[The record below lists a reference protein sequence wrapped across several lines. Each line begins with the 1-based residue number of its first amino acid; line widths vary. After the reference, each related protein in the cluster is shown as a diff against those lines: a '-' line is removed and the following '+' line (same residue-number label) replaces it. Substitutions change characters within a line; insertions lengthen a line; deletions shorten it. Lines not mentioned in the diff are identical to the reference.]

1 MLEFFGNT
9 KTICH
14 LYTSATAIQSAH
26 HRGPGP
32 ERMAGCCRLYKAF
45 ALILLFAA
53 AGVLNAQEGLSDA
66 FARLNICSIPANIF
80 LGPSVAAADFNHDK
94 HADGALLIRE
104 RERFRIEVHL
114 RSHRVSAISF
124 ASNLPALSILAFD
137 VNGDGSPDL
146 VVQDPFSRKRLF
158 VWINDGHG
166 AFHSASVDDST
177 GLSSLDSH
185 AFVPPRPGRDSADLL
200 GPSKMRSRSTSA
212 FANHQV
218 ATPYRTRLMEIV
230 RCSATSADPVPN
242 LVRGS
247 PALRSLKLPLQSA

>member
-1 MLEFFGNT
+1 
-9 KTICH
+9 
-14 LYTSATAIQSAH
+14 
-26 HRGPGP
+26 
-32 ERMAGCCRLYKAF
+32 MAGSCSLYKAF

-53 AGVLNAQEGLSDA
+53 AGVLDAQEGLSDA
-66 FARLNICSIPANIF
+66 FARLKTCSIPANIL

-114 RSHRVSAISF
+114 RSHRVSAVSF
-124 ASNLPALSILAFD
+124 ASNLPALAILAFD
-137 VNGDGSPDL
+137 INGDGSPDL

-166 AFHSASVDDST
+166 GFHSASVDDFA
-177 GLSSLDSH
+177 GLSNLDSH
-185 AFVPPRPGRDSADLL
+185 TFVPPRPGKDSTDLL

-212 FANHQV
+212 FANHQA
-218 ATPYRTRLMEIV
+218 ATPYRTRLMETV
-230 RCSATSADPVPN
+230 RCSAASADPVPN

-247 PALRSLKLPLQSA
+247 PALCSLKLPLQSA